1 MTAREAALSA
11 LAANRRSGAW
21 SDAYLNAVYEK
32 ENMDGRER
40 ALATR
45 LCACVL
51 QNRMLLDT
59 CLGFYVK
66 GGLQKLQPEVLD
78 VLRLSAAQLL
88 FFDRIPVS
96 AAVNEG
102 VKLARNAANKGAAGL
117 VNAVLR
123 RVAENKDKLSSPSEP
138 WLKYSHTKEWYD
150 YFSRVIGEEK
160 TLLLMQS
167 DNSSPPVTLIV
178 NPLLSSREDVMS
190 ELLGEGL
197 PVREHPWLNMAILLD
212 RAGQLNEIA
221 AFREGRVYVQDAA
234 AALAVM
240 AASPKAGERV
250 LDACAAPGGKSF
262 LAAMLMKNEGEII
275 SCDIHENKL
284 PRLQK
289 GAERLGISAICTRKM
304 DASAHDPS
312 FENGFDLVLAD
323 VPCSG
328 VGVIRK
334 KPEIRY
340 KQFSEIEG
348 LPEVQLKIL
357 KNLSSYVKPG
367 GRLLYSTCTLIYSE
381 NEDLTAAF
389 LKDNSDFERE
399 SFTLPEPVGVCTS
412 GERTL
417 WPFEFETDGFYICL
431 LRKKTEKGI

>member
-11 LAANRRSGAW
+11 LAANRRSAAW
-21 SDAYLNAVYEK
+21 SDAYLNAVFEK
-32 ENMDGRER
+32 ENMEARER

-51 QNRMLLDT
+51 QNRMLIDN
-59 CLGFYVK
+59 CLEGFVK
-66 GGLQKLQPEVLD
+66 AGLKKLQPEVLD

-88 FFDRIPVS
+88 FFDRIPAS

-123 RVAENKDKLSSPSEP
+123 RVAENKDKLAWPAEP

-150 YFSRVIGEEK
+150 YFSRLIGEEK
-160 TLLLMQS
+160 TLLLMRS

-178 NPLLSSREDVMS
+178 NPLLSAREAVLS
-190 ELLGEGL
+190 ELKAEGL
-197 PVREHPWLNMAILLD
+197 PVSAHPWLDMAILLD
-212 RAGQLNEIA
+212 RAGQLNDIA
-221 AFREGRVYVQDAA
+221 AFRDGRVYVQDAA
-234 AALAVM
+234 AALAVI
-240 AASPKAGERV
+240 AASPRAGEKV

-275 SCDIHENKL
+275 SCDVHANKL
-284 PRLQK
+284 SRLDK
-289 GAERLGISAICTRKM
+289 GAERLGISVIKSRHM
-304 DASAHDPS
+304 DAAKHASE

-328 VGVIRK
+328 MGVIRK

-340 KQFSEIEG
+340 KSFSELGG
-348 LPEVQLKIL
+348 LPETQLKIL

-367 GRLLYSTCTLIYSE
+367 GRLLYSTCTLIRSE
-381 NEDLTAAF
+381 NEELTAAF
-389 LKDNSDFERE
+389 LKDNTDFERE
-399 SFTLPEPVGVCTS
+399 SFTLPEPVGLCET

-431 LRKKTEKGI
+431 LRKKMGKRT